1 VRIDVEKKEYI
12 TIVEKGKITNVS
24 VVKYVFT
31 KRKTQTREPNI
42 DIRDNMWIVVLA
54 CGGPVKGSP
63 IKIVGDSN
71 NNFAL
76 FI

>member
-42 DIRDNMWIVVLA
+42 DIRDDM
-54 CGGPVKGSP
+54 
-63 IKIVGDSN
+63 
-71 NNFAL
+71 
-76 FI
+76 